1 MGLEVRGRAS
11 GTHRIDP
18 RVHPSLRQAVGGAE
32 RHVRGEDGH
41 DLVRVRVTVRS
52 RARV

>member
-1 MGLEVRGRAS
+1 MGLGVRVGVRGRGRVS

-18 RVHPSLRQAVGGAE
+18 RVHPSLGQAVGGAE

-41 DLVRVRVTVRS
+41 DLVRVRV
-52 RARV
+52 